1 MVVILSTFGASHDGS
16 LDGVALR
23 DGLHVLYGPHGPH
36 GPRRVAVHARR

>member
-23 DGLHVLYGPHGPH
+23 DGLHGLHGPH